1 MSRKTYKI
9 SYEVLPDKDI
19 KRFLIGKS
27 DHYLKQNYGE
37 YKIYMLNMY
46 SDTYYQLCFSKNNKL
61 LKLSEFKS
69 NNVKS
74 QLFDPELIDL
84 QSLKTKGLD
93 FNWYRKPQKKQLQI
107 LFLKTKLVCQA

>member
-1 MSRKTYKI
+1 MPTIMYAIPAKI
-9 SYEVLPDKDI
+9 AQFPL
-19 KRFLIGKS
+19 RFDDLDSAIMPPFRFFC
-27 DHYLKQNYGE
+27 E
-37 YKIYMLNMY
+37 
-46 SDTYYQLCFSKNNKL
+46 
-61 LKLSEFKS
+61 KLSEFKS

-107 LFLKTKLVCQA
+107 YIQ

>member
-1 MSRKTYKI
+1 MMAVHVKTELLQGGNLARK
-9 SYEVLPDKDI
+9 E
-19 KRFLIGKS
+19 
-27 DHYLKQNYGE
+27 HE
-37 YKIYMLNMY
+37 
-46 SDTYYQLCFSKNNKL
+46 
-61 LKLSEFKS
+61 KLSEFKS

-107 LFLKTKLVCQA
+107 YIQ